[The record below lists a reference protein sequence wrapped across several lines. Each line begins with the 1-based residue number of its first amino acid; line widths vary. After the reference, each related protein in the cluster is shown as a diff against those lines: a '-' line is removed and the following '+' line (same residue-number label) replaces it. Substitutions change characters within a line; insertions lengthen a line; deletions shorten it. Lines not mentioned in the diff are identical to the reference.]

1 MKNFYTILMLILGLT
16 FISCNDETE
25 DTVDVVDETDETTDT
40 DTTEPTLVIPDTY
53 SFNREGN
60 SSVSYSGQT
69 SRLEMAAEL
78 SSHLNDETKTRTEL
92 ENMFNEG
99 TGFGNQGLAASGKK
113 LGNKTASSS
122 KASSTVKAQFD
133 SLIVHFTRD
142 VAPAV
147 SSATDA
153 DSAVAGI
160 YTDPGAD
167 GRTVKINAKGHEINQ
182 LFTKGLMGA
191 LVADQIIW
199 GYLTTSKLDGGTNK
213 ADNDAGTL
221 VDGKNYT
228 TMEHYWD
235 EGFGYLYGLDA
246 DITTPTAE
254 AGTYGGDVL
263 VSKYMNKVDGS
274 SLPGIAKE
282 IYDAFKH
289 GRAAIVAGDY
299 TVRDQQA
306 EIVKTK
312 ISHII
317 GRKAADYLKSGASKI
332 KDGKWADAHHA
343 LSEGWG
349 FILSLQFTKNPATG
363 EPYYSNTE
371 VNQMLSDIDNFW
383 AVSTTE
389 LESMASNIES
399 KFGF

>member
-1 MKNFYTILMLILGLT
+1 MKKFYIIFILALSGLLY
-16 FISCNDETE
+16 SCNDESE
-25 DTVDVVDETDETTDT
+25 DTVDLVDETEETTDP

-78 SSHLNDETKTRTEL
+78 GSHLNDETKTKAEL
-92 ENMFNEG
+92 ETMFNEG
-99 TGFGNQGLAASGKK
+99 TGFNNSDLDGSGKK
-113 LGNKTASSS
+113 IGNKTASSS

-147 SSATDA
+147 ISATDA

-182 LFTKGLMGA
+182 LFIKGLMGA

-199 GYLTTSKLDGGTNK
+199 GYLTTSKLDGGTNI

-235 EGFGYLYGLDA
+235 EGFGYLYGMDT
-246 DITTPTAE
+246 DISNSSIE
-254 AGTYGGDVL
+254 GSDVL
-263 VSKYMNKVDGS
+263 VSKYLAKVDAS

-306 EIVKTK
+306 EIIKTK

-371 VNQMLSDIDNFW
+371 VNQMLNDIDNFW
-383 AVSTTE
+383 AVSTTD
-389 LESMASNIES
+389 LESMASSIES

>member
-1 MKNFYTILMLILGLT
+1 MKKFYIVFILLLSGLLY
-16 FISCNDETE
+16 SCNDESE
-25 DTVDVVDETDETTDT
+25 DTVDLVDETEETTDP

-78 SSHLNDETKTRTEL
+78 GSHLNDETKTKAEL
-92 ENMFNEG
+92 ETMFNEG
-99 TGFGNQGLAASGKK
+99 AGFNNSDLDGSGKK
-113 LGNKTASSS
+113 IGNKTASSS

-147 SSATDA
+147 ISVTDA

-182 LFTKGLMGA
+182 LFIKGLMGA

-199 GYLTTSKLDGGTNK
+199 GYLTTSKLDEGTNK

-235 EGFGYLYGLDA
+235 EGFGYLYGMDT
-246 DITTPTAE
+246 DISNTSIE
-254 AGTYGGDVL
+254 GSDVL
-263 VSKYMNKVDGS
+263 VSKYLAKVDAS

-289 GRAAIVAGDY
+289 GRAAIVAGNY

-306 EIVKTK
+306 EIIKTK

-371 VNQMLSDIDNFW
+371 VNQMLNDIDNFW
-383 AVSTTE
+383 AIGTTE
-389 LESMASNIES
+389 LESMASSIES

>member
-1 MKNFYTILMLILGLT
+1 MKKFYIIFILTLSGLLY
-16 FISCNDETE
+16 SCNDESE
-25 DTVDVVDETDETTDT
+25 DTVDLVDETEETTDP

-78 SSHLNDETKTRTEL
+78 GSHLNDETKTKAEL
-92 ENMFNEG
+92 ETMFNEG
-99 TGFGNQGLAASGKK
+99 TGFNNSDLDGSGKK
-113 LGNKTASSS
+113 IGNKTASSS

-147 SSATDA
+147 ISATDA

-167 GRTVKINAKGHEINQ
+167 GRTVKINAKGHERNQ
-182 LFTKGLMGA
+182 LFIKGLMGA

-199 GYLTTSKLDGGTNK
+199 GYLTTSKLDGGTNI

-235 EGFGYLYGLDA
+235 EGFGYLYGMDT
-246 DITTPTAE
+246 DISNSSIE
-254 AGTYGGDVL
+254 GSDVL
-263 VSKYMNKVDGS
+263 VSKYLAKVDAS

-306 EIVKTK
+306 EIIKTK

-371 VNQMLSDIDNFW
+371 VNQMLNDIDNFW
-383 AVSTTE
+383 AVSTTD

>member
-1 MKNFYTILMLILGLT
+1 MKKFYTIFILILSGLLY
-16 FISCNDETE
+16 SCNDESEDTVDLVDETE
-25 DTVDVVDETDETTDT
+25 DTTDP
-40 DTTEPTLVIPDTY
+40 DTTEPTLVIPETY
-53 SFNREGN
+53 SFNRDGT
-60 SSVSYSGQT
+60 SSVSYTGQT
-69 SRLEMAAEL
+69 SRLEMAAEMGN
-78 SSHLNDETKTRTEL
+78 HLNDETITKTEL
-92 ENMFNEG
+92 EAMFNEG
-99 TGFGNQGLAASGKK
+99 TGFDNSDLDGSGKK

-122 KASSTVKAQFD
+122 KASSTVKSQFD
-133 SLIVHFTRD
+133 SLIVYFTRD

-147 SSATDA
+147 ANATDA

-182 LFTKGLMGA
+182 LFIKGLMGA

-221 VDGKNYT
+221 VDGKSYT

-235 EGFGYLYGLDA
+235 EGFGYLYGMDT
-246 DITTPTAE
+246 DISNSSIE
-254 AGTYGGDVL
+254 GSDVL
-263 VSKYMNKVDGS
+263 VSKYLAKVDGS

-299 TVRDQQA
+299 TTRDQQA
-306 EIVKTK
+306 EIIKTK

-349 FILSLQFTKNPATG
+349 FILSLQFTKNPSTG

-371 VNQMLSDIDNFW
+371 VNQMLNDIDNFW
-383 AVSTTE
+383 AVSTTD
-389 LESMASNIES
+389 LESMASSIES

>member
-1 MKNFYTILMLILGLT
+1 MKKFYTIFILILSGLLY
-16 FISCNDETE
+16 SCNDESE
-25 DTVDVVDETDETTDT
+25 DTVDLVDETEETTDP

-53 SFNREGN
+53 SFNRDGA
-60 SSVSYSGQT
+60 SSVSYTGQT

-78 SSHLNDETKTRTEL
+78 GNHLNDETITKTEL
-92 ENMFNEG
+92 EAMFNEG
-99 TGFGNQGLAASGKK
+99 TGFSNSDLDGSGKK

-133 SLIVHFTRD
+133 SLIVYFTRD

-147 SSATDA
+147 TNATDA

-160 YTDPGAD
+160 YTDPGTD

-182 LFTKGLMGA
+182 LFIKGLMGA

-221 VDGKNYT
+221 VDGKSYT

-235 EGFGYLYGLDA
+235 EGFGYLYGMDT
-246 DITTPTAE
+246 DISNSSIE
-254 AGTYGGDVL
+254 GSDVL
-263 VSKYMNKVDGS
+263 VSKYLAKVDAS

-306 EIVKTK
+306 EIIKTK

-371 VNQMLSDIDNFW
+371 VNQMLNDIDNFW
-383 AVSTTE
+383 AVSTTD
-389 LESMASNIES
+389 LESMASSIES